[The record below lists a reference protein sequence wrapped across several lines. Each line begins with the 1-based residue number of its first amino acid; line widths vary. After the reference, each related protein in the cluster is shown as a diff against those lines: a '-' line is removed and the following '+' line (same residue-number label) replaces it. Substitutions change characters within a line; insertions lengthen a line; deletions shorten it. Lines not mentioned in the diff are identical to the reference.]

1 MLFLYFLQSIYAIAF
16 WITGLLI
23 GFLLAQIT
31 VIDIRNMCI
40 LFGGI
45 GVLMGTI
52 MGKMAIKRQF
62 DIN

>member
-23 GFLLAQIT
+23 GFLLAKIAG
-31 VIDIRNMCI
+31 IDIRDICI

-45 GVLMGTI
+45 GVLMGTK
-52 MGKMAIKRQF
+52 MGKMAIRKVVLY
-62 DIN
+62 